1 MKWQNRKFEVKEIVM
16 ATGSDICDV
25 VVVGGGPAGSTIA
38 ALLAGKGW
46 QVEVWEKDPHPRF
59 HIGESLLPHSLPFL
73 KQLGVLEEVERI
85 GLKKYGAELLSP
97 HHEEPVTL
105 YFDAALDKSLP
116 YAFQVRRS
124 EFDNILLQNCQKK
137 GARVHEGIEA
147 KAADFSDADLATIHG
162 VNAQG
167 ERVRKQARYVVD
179 ATGRQTFLAN
189 QFNSKQ
195 RNLHHNSAAIF
206 GHFEG
211 VARHSGK
218 DEGNISICWFDHGWF
233 WIIPFH
239 DGVTSVG
246 AVCWPSY
253 LKSRKNDLE
262 DFFWQTVRS
271 SPPMADR
278 MKDAKAVMPIVATGN
293 YSYQSTIMMGP
304 QFMLV
309 GDAFAFVDPVFS
321 SGVHLALHSGIR
333 GADVVDAYLHGHA
346 QAEQKARQFEGVV
359 RRGLKTYSW
368 FIYRFTQP
376 AFRNLFMA
384 PKNTFRI
391 QEGVMSVLAGD
402 VFGKTPTTRP
412 ILLFKFFYFLFSMLD
427 LKANLVQYR
436 RRKHAVEEESVAS

>member
-1 MKWQNRKFEVKEIVM
+1 MRTSSN
-16 ATGSDICDV
+16 SCDV
-25 VVVGGGPAGSTIA
+25 LVLGGGPAGSSIA
-38 ALLAGKGW
+38 AILAEKGW

-59 HIGESLLPHSLPFL
+59 HIGESLLPHTLPFL

-85 GLKKYGAELLSP
+85 GLKKFGAEVLSP
-97 HHEEPVTL
+97 YHDEPVTL
-105 YFDAALDKSLP
+105 YFDGALDKAYP

-124 EFDNILLQNCQKK
+124 EFDNILLRNCQKK
-137 GARVHEGIEA
+137 GAQVREGLEA
-147 KAADFSDADLATIHG
+147 KDVSFSNPDLAMVHG
-162 VNAQG
+162 VTAQG
-167 ERVRKQARYVVD
+167 ERVSQQTRYVVD

-189 QFNSKQ
+189 QLGAKQ
-195 RNLHHNSAAIF
+195 RNPRHNSAAIF

-218 DEGNISICWFDHGWF
+218 DEGNISLCWFEHGWF

-239 DGVTSVG
+239 DGLTSVG
-246 AVCWPSY
+246 MVCWPSY
-253 LKSRKNDLE
+253 LKSRKDDLE
-262 DFFWQTVRS
+262 EFFWQTVRS
-271 SPPMADR
+271 SPMADR
-278 MKDAKAVMPIVATGN
+278 MKAAKAIMPIVATGN
-293 YSYQSTIMMGP
+293 YSYQSRVMMGS

-346 QAEQKARQFEGVV
+346 QAGQKARQFEGAV
-359 RRGLKTYSW
+359 RQGLKTYSW
-368 FIYRFTQP
+368 FICRFTQP

-391 QEGVMSVLAGD
+391 QEAVLSVLAGD
-402 VFGKTPTTRP
+402 VFGKTPTRRP
-412 ILLFKFFYFLFSMLD
+412 IFLFKFFYFLFAMLD

-436 RRKHAVEEESVAS
+436 RRKDAVEGEPMASMPPGQ

>member
-1 MKWQNRKFEVKEIVM
+1 VPKKGVSHRSLSSNV
-16 ATGSDICDV
+16 CDV
-25 VVVGGGPAGSTIA
+25 LVLGGGPAGSSIA
-38 ALLAGKGW
+38 ALLAEKGW

-59 HIGESLLPHSLPFL
+59 HIGESLLPHTLPYL
-73 KQLGVLEEVERI
+73 QQLGVLEEVERI
-85 GLKKYGAELLSP
+85 GLKKYGAEVVSP
-97 HHEEPVTL
+97 YHDGSVTL
-105 YFDAALDKSLP
+105 YFEEALDKAYP

-124 EFDNILLQNCQKK
+124 EFDDILLRNCQKK
-137 GARVHEGIEA
+137 GAQVQEGLEA
-147 KAADFSDADLATIHG
+147 KDVSFSDPGLAKVHG
-162 VNAQG
+162 VTAQG
-167 ERVRKQARYVVD
+167 KGVTQQTRYVVD

-189 QFNSKQ
+189 QLRVKH
-195 RNLHHNSAAIF
+195 RNPNHNSAGIF
-206 GHFEG
+206 GHFRG

-239 DGVTSVG
+239 DGLTSVG
-246 AVCWPSY
+246 MVCWPSY
-253 LKSRKNDLE
+253 LKSRTGTLE
-262 DFFWQTVRS
+262 EFFWQTVRS
-271 SPPMADR
+271 CSPMADR
-278 MKDAKAVMPIVATGN
+278 MKAAKASIPIMATGN
-293 YSYQSTIMMGP
+293 YSYQSKVMMGS
-304 QFMLV
+304 QFMMV

-333 GADVVDAYLHGHA
+333 GADVVDACLHGHA
-346 QAEQKARQFEGVV
+346 QAEQKARQFERVV

-384 PKNTFRI
+384 PQNTFRI

-436 RRKHAVEEESVAS
+436 RRKQAVNEESLVS